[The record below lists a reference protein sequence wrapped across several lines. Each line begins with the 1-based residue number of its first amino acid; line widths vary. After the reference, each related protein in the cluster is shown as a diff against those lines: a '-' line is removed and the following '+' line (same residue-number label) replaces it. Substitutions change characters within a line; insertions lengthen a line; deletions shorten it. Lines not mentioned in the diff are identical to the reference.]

1 MRFHFRFGKFPHTA
15 LQQLLFFG
23 EIKIHATASGNKFA
37 LDEEFKF

>member
-1 MRFHFRFGKFPHTA
+1 
-15 LQQLLFFG
+15 LFFG